1 MSKLNNRGDK
11 QFDEGDFIESTQDKT
26 FKSVTN
32 ALDAIEKIECGV
44 FETHEEYASLYQ
56 ILIDE
61 GIVWHLQGSH
71 QRNASRLI
79 AEGYCNQDSA
89 SS

>member
-11 QFDEGDFIESTQDKT
+11 QFDDGDFIESTQDKT

-32 ALDAIEKIECGV
+32 SLDAIEKIECGV

-61 GIVWHLQGSH
+61 GVIWHLQGYH
-71 QRNASRLI
+71 QRAAKRLI
-79 AEGYCNQDSA
+79 QDGFCSL
-89 SS
+89 